1 MLEIQKRKSRD
12 NRALVG
18 EGMRPVLK
26 IDNTLKWTITGKTQ
40 ILNEFSVVYEMYGH
54 RVTDYPPLYTSL
66 LSNTKRGE
74 RLPKIYLAFDSSK
87 RNTRI
92 VTIN

>member
-54 RVTDYPPLYTSL
+54 RVTDYPPLYTSFCL
-66 LSNTKRGE
+66 IQKGGTTAKNIFG
-74 RLPKIYLAFDSSK
+74 F
-87 RNTRI
+87 
-92 VTIN
+92 